1 MDHDFDNPRL
11 RAAGKDQAQQER
23 FTVLHVVNAM
33 KPFTLL
39 IGLALLGAFA
49 LMRGKSK
56 SVRGNQPEDPK
67 GPAAVSAAGSW
78 ADPGSGQG
86 RPAGPDSMRDPPR
99 SWDKVDEASDESFPA
114 SDPPAYR

>member
-1 MDHDFDNPRL
+1 M
-11 RAAGKDQAQQER
+11 GQAQQER
-23 FTVLHVVNAM
+23 FTALHVINAM
-33 KPFTLL
+33 KPFTIL

-49 LMRGKSK
+49 LMRGKSE
-56 SVRGNQPEDPK
+56 SVRGRQPADPK
-67 GPAAVSAAGSW
+67 GAAGSW